1 MTAIQISALQGDLAR
16 EILNINDSNVL
27 MRLKEY
33 IISLRTHVRDT
44 HVAPLY
50 TMEELDERLDMAEE
64 EVETYSAQEVF
75 AGIEQKYG
83 WE

>member
-16 EILNINDSNVL
+16 EILSIYDSNVL
-27 MRLKEY
+27 MKLKEY
-33 IISLRTHVRDT
+33 IISIREHVKDSP
-44 HVAPLY
+44 VAPPY

-64 EVETYSAQEVF
+64 EIESYSAQDVF